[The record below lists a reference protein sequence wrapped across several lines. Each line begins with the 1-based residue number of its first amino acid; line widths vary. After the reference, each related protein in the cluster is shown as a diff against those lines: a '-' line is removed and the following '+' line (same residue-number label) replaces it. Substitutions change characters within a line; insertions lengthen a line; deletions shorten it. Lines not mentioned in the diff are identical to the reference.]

1 MCLYFIVEI
10 ISGYITGSLALLAD
24 ALHMFADVFALVLAL
39 FATMFSRKPAT
50 PVHTYGFYRTEILT
64 SLANSVILLL
74 VSIFVIFEAYHRI
87 FIPHQIQSF
96 NVFIVASIGLMVN
109 LIGFKLLGDEQ
120 LHQNFLHRNSKPHTQ
135 DSSEE
140 TRSLHIY
147 GARLELLGDILGSI
161 AIISSA
167 ILISITNLWLIDPLV
182 SFGLALF
189 IIPRTWLLLRRSVF
203 ILMESSPSHLPYAE
217 IKNSILQVKGITGIF
232 DLHIW
237 SITSGIYAL
246 SAHVVVFDL
255 NKSHEILLEV
265 NSVLE
270 KKFNITHTTIQI
282 EKYHTINEDY

>member
-1 MCLYFIVEI
+1 
-10 ISGYITGSLALLAD
+10 
-24 ALHMFADVFALVLAL
+24 MFADVFALVLAL

-109 LIGFKLLGDEQ
+109 LIGFKLLGEEH
-120 LHQNFLHRNSKPHTQ
+120 LHQNVHRNSKPHPQ
-135 DSSEE
+135 ESPEE

-167 ILISITNLWLIDPLV
+167 ILISITNFWWIDPLV
-182 SFGLALF
+182 SFGLAFF

-203 ILMESSPSHLPYAE
+203 ILMESSPSHLPYSE

-246 SAHVVVFDL
+246 SAHVIVFDL
-255 NKSHEILLEV
+255 NRSHEILHEV

-282 EKYHTINEDY
+282 EKYHTINKDY